1 MRIRLAC
8 AAALLLAACV
18 KRVAPSAVEDRT
30 VVSGV
35 PTEFGSPADLP
46 EGARIEWDFGDGTP
60 PAAGPA
66 VKHAFPRSGTF
77 TVTEAVVDPDGQKR
91 STTAKVTVLRRS
103 VPSALPNDARAAL
116 IEEMP
121 WRRMALHRETATR
134 LGMRDVF
141 DDTART
147 LSDAL
152 GFDATSEEAAAAHGF
167 DPEEG
172 VALYT
177 VADDAEALVAAV
189 GTSDDAKALAAV
201 KRLLAHEGGTGRFAG
216 GPFQL
221 TESSL
226 DGTPVLLG
234 KGRGGE
240 KVGVLQRFGYLY
252 LRLPGMS
259 DPLPALRGALK
270 VQPNSGLSADSLFQA
285 AVRHVGTGDM
295 VFFSRGTGGSQG
307 RLASSVGPSAFTVI
321 DRKDLLEVRLIAQPR
336 DLSGEALQKTFTP
349 LKPPPDLASKLPSGP
364 AAYVKLSGE
373 PASMWRELLRWS
385 AADAGRV
392 KERAKEVTG
401 LELEKDLLPSFTGNV
416 GIGVYLDSFAL
427 IDALLG
433 EQVASLDRSGILA
446 VAELQPGKGQ
456 ALASAIDARVR
467 PDRRFRVPSGA
478 TLWKLGEN
486 GAEVAVQ
493 GDFLY
498 LSLGGE
504 QSQPPAEEQPAPP
517 PPRRGRRGKA
527 APPPVPEPKDL
538 GRLGAALAQKPGA
551 RSLAEDLKAE
561 GLRGFDLPT
570 DQIAWLDVRGVV
582 RSIQAAAQEHGG
594 ILGAGTR
601 LVADRFGSV
610 RDILFEARPAPDGV
624 QAQLYVR
631 FGPARSG
638 GRGGERGQGR

>member
-1 MRIRLAC
+1 
-8 AAALLLAACV
+8 
-18 KRVAPSAVEDRT
+18 
-30 VVSGV
+30 
-35 PTEFGSPADLP
+35 
-46 EGARIEWDFGDGTP
+46 
-60 PAAGPA
+60 
-66 VKHAFPRSGTF
+66 
-77 TVTEAVVDPDGQKR
+77 
-91 STTAKVTVLRRS
+91 
-103 VPSALPNDARAAL
+103 
-116 IEEMP
+116 
-121 WRRMALHRETATR
+121 
-134 LGMRDVF
+134 
-141 DDTART
+141 
-147 LSDAL
+147 
-152 GFDATSEEAAAAHGF
+152 
-167 DPEEG
+167 
-172 VALYT
+172 
-177 VADDAEALVAAV
+177 
-189 GTSDDAKALAAV
+189 
-201 KRLLAHEGGTGRFAG
+201 
-216 GPFQL
+216 
-221 TESSL
+221 
-226 DGTPVLLG
+226 
-234 KGRGGE
+234 
-240 KVGVLQRFGYLY
+240 
-252 LRLPGMS
+252 MS

-321 DRKDLLEVRLIAQPR
+321 DRKDLLEVRLFAQPR

-401 LELEKDLLPSFTGNV
+401 LELGKDLLPSFTGNV

>member
-30 VVSGV
+30 VTSGV
-35 PTEFGSPADLP
+35 PASFGSSADLP
-46 EGARIEWDFGDGTP
+46 EGVRIEWDFGDGTP
-60 PAAGPA
+60 PVTGP
-66 VKHAFPRSGTF
+66 VVSHAFPRSGTF
-77 TVTEAVVDPDGQKR
+77 TVTQTVVDPDGQKR
-91 STTAKVTVLRRS
+91 SISAKVTVLRRS
-103 VPSALPNDARAAL
+103 VPSALPGDARAAL
-116 IEEMP
+116 IQEMP
-121 WRRMALHRETATR
+121 WRRMAVHRETATR

-141 DDTART
+141 DDTSRT

-177 VADDAEALVAAV
+177 VAEDAEALVAAV

-240 KVGVLQRFGYLY
+240 KVGVLQRYGFLY

-259 DPLPALRGALK
+259 DPAPALRGALK
-270 VQPNSGLSADSLFQA
+270 VQPNSGLSADSMFQA
-285 AVRHVGTGDM
+285 AMRHVGTGDM
-295 VFFSRGTGGSQG
+295 VFFSRGTGDSQG

-321 DRKDLLEVRLIAQPR
+321 DRKDLLEMRLFAQPR
-336 DLSGEALQKTFTP
+336 DLSGEALKKTFTP
-349 LKPPPDLASKLPSGP
+349 LKPPPDLAARLPPGP
-364 AAYVKLSGE
+364 AAYLKLSGE
-373 PASMWRELLRWS
+373 PAAMWRELLRWS

-392 KERAKEVTG
+392 KERVKELTG
-401 LELEKDLLPSFTGNV
+401 LEVEKDLLPSFTGNV

-427 IDALLG
+427 LDAILG
-433 EQVASLDRSGILA
+433 EQVASLDRSGVLA

-456 ALASAIDARVR
+456 PLASAIDARVR
-467 PDRRFRVPSGA
+467 PDRRFRLAGGA
-478 TLWKLGEN
+478 TVWKLGEN
-486 GAEVAVQ
+486 GAEAAVQ
-493 GDFLY
+493 GDFLF

-504 QSQPPAEEQPAPP
+504 QSQPSEPKPSPP
-517 PPRRGRRGKA
+517 VRRGRRGKP
-527 APPPVPEPKDL
+527 APPPAPEPKDL
-538 GRLGAALAQKPGA
+538 GRLGAALAQRTGA
-551 RSLAEDLKAE
+551 HSLADDLKAE
-561 GLRGFDLPT
+561 GVRGFELPT

-594 ILGAGTR
+594 VLGAGTR

-631 FGPARSG
+631 FGPGRSG
-638 GRGGERGQGR
+638 TRGSDRGQGR